1 MYTKIIGTGSYL
13 PEQVR
18 TNADLEKMVE
28 TSDEWIVTR
37 TGIRKRHIAAPNETV
52 ATMGFTAANRAI
64 EMAGIDKDQIGLI
77 VVATTSATHAF
88 QARHVRFKVCS
99 VLKVARRLMSR
110 QRAQVSPTR

>member
-37 TGIRKRHIAAPNETV
+37 TGIRERHIAAPNETV
-52 ATMGFTAANRAI
+52 ATMALPLRI
-64 EMAGIDKDQIGLI
+64 
-77 VVATTSATHAF
+77 
-88 QARHVRFKVCS
+88 ARLRWRGSIKTK
-99 VLKVARRLMSR
+99 LA
-110 QRAQVSPTR
+110 

>member
-37 TGIRKRHIAAPNETV
+37 TGIRERHIAAPNETV
-52 ATMGFTAANRAI
+52 ATMGLPLRI
-64 EMAGIDKDQIGLI
+64 
-77 VVATTSATHAF
+77 
-88 QARHVRFKVCS
+88 ARLRWRGSIKTK
-99 VLKVARRLMSR
+99 LA
-110 QRAQVSPTR
+110 